1 MDLKLNDAVQL
12 VDFVLYDNKADD
24 YDYYHDLLKDLC
36 DLIHDT
42 LPKLDSVK
50 LLDLLVTLNG
60 FKNAI
65 VHSVIEEIVERLGR
79 AKYSK
84 TIGDYM
90 LKTKGFQAIKLGSNY
105 VEEERISENGFCL
118 IRFMRHK
125 LCLIF
130 VFLKSAKNDFLIG
143 VRARLWEQN
152 VVSCLENPQGSFSHP
167 EMLRNIMIYA
177 LIYAYSYECLC
188 VCCGV

>member
-118 IRFMRHK
+118 IRFMPDFRFSQIRQERLFNRCK
-125 LCLIF
+125 SEIMGTKCCQLLGKSSRQLFPSENASKYNDLCFDI
-130 VFLKSAKNDFLIG
+130 
-143 VRARLWEQN
+143 
-152 VVSCLENPQGSFSHP
+152 CL
-167 EMLRNIMIYA
+167 L
-177 LIYAYSYECLC
+177 
-188 VCCGV
+188 V

>member
-1 MDLKLNDAVQL
+1 MSLTTAFYSSFSAFIEPIADFNDPQFTPHFKLFLDGIYGLEVDLKLNDAVQL

-24 YDYYHDLLKDLC
+24 YDYYHELLKDLC

-65 VHSVIEEIVERLGR
+65 VHSVIEEIVDRLGR

-105 VEEERISENGFCL
+105 VEEERISEPTFDTALLSN
-118 IRFMRHK
+118 
-125 LCLIF
+125 
-130 VFLKSAKNDFLIG
+130 
-143 VRARLWEQN
+143 
-152 VVSCLENPQGSFSHP
+152 
-167 EMLRNIMIYA
+167 LRTM
-177 LIYAYSYECLC
+177 S
-188 VCCGV
+188 

>member
-1 MDLKLNDAVQL
+1 MSLTTAFSIQISIFESNALFDIKTLTQFQLFLDGIYGLEVDLKLNDAVQL

-105 VEEERISENGFCL
+105 VEEERISDQTINC
-118 IRFMRHK
+118 
-125 LCLIF
+125 
-130 VFLKSAKNDFLIG
+130 A
-143 VRARLWEQN
+143 
-152 VVSCLENPQGSFSHP
+152 
-167 EMLRNIMIYA
+167 
-177 LIYAYSYECLC
+177 
-188 VCCGV
+188 

>member
-105 VEEERISENGFCL
+105 VEEERISDQTINC
-118 IRFMRHK
+118 
-125 LCLIF
+125 
-130 VFLKSAKNDFLIG
+130 A
-143 VRARLWEQN
+143 
-152 VVSCLENPQGSFSHP
+152 
-167 EMLRNIMIYA
+167 
-177 LIYAYSYECLC
+177 
-188 VCCGV
+188 

>member
-1 MDLKLNDAVQL
+1 MKLNDAVQL
-12 VDFVLYDNKADD
+12 VDFVLFDNKADD

-105 VEEERISENGFCL
+105 VEEERISETDS
-118 IRFMRHK
+118 IRRIVRDHA
-125 LCLIF
+125 I
-130 VFLKSAKNDFLIG
+130 LKFDKNDFLIG

-167 EMLRNIMIYA
+167 IML
-177 LIYAYSYECLC
+177 
-188 VCCGV
+188 

>member
-1 MDLKLNDAVQL
+1 MEVDLKLNDAVQL
-12 VDFVLYDNKADD
+12 IDFVIYDNKADD

-65 VHSVIEEIVERLGR
+65 VHSVLEEIVERLGR
-79 AKYSK
+79 AKYLK

-105 VEEERISENGFCL
+105 VEEEPISEYICL
-118 IRFMRHK
+118 SDVK
-125 LCLIF
+125 NY
-130 VFLKSAKNDFLIG
+130 LKPIKNDFLIG

-152 VVSCLENPQGSFSHP
+152 VVSCLENPQGSFSH
-167 EMLRNIMIYA
+167 
-177 LIYAYSYECLC
+177 LINCFE
-188 VCCGV
+188 

>member
-1 MDLKLNDAVQL
+1 MEVDLKLNDAVQL
-12 VDFVLYDNKADD
+12 IDFVIYDNKADD

-65 VHSVIEEIVERLGR
+65 VHSVLEEIVERLGR
-79 AKYSK
+79 AKYLK

-105 VEEERISENGFCL
+105 VEEERISEHNIYMTDVKIL
-118 IRFMRHK
+118 TVK
-125 LCLIF
+125 LSETQQERLFDRCSSEIMGTKCCQL
-130 VFLKSAKNDFLIG
+130 LGKSSRQLFPSNKL
-143 VRARLWEQN
+143 
-152 VVSCLENPQGSFSHP
+152 
-167 EMLRNIMIYA
+167 LRMIL
-177 LIYAYSYECLC
+177 LIYAC
-188 VCCGV
+188 VFV

>member
-1 MDLKLNDAVQL
+1 MEVDLKLNDAVQL
-12 VDFVLYDNKADD
+12 IDFVIYDNKADD

-65 VHSVIEEIVERLGR
+65 VHSVLEEIVERLGR
-79 AKYSK
+79 AKYLK

-105 VEEERISENGFCL
+105 VEE
-118 IRFMRHK
+118 
-125 LCLIF
+125 
-130 VFLKSAKNDFLIG
+130 NDFLIG

-152 VVSCLENPQGSFSHP
+152 VVSCLENPQGSFSH
-167 EMLRNIMIYA
+167 
-177 LIYAYSYECLC
+177 LINCFE
-188 VCCGV
+188 

>member
-1 MDLKLNDAVQL
+1 MSLTTAFSSFLAFTEPNADFNNPQFKPHFKLFLDGIYGLEVDLKLNDAVQL

-24 YDYYHDLLKDLC
+24 YDYYHELLKDLC

-42 LPKLDSVK
+42 LPKLDNVK

-60 FKNAI
+60 FKNTI
-65 VHSVIEEIVERLGR
+65 VHSVIEEIVDRLGR

-105 VEEERISENGFCL
+105 VEEERISEPTFHLVTALLSN
-118 IRFMRHK
+118 
-125 LCLIF
+125 
-130 VFLKSAKNDFLIG
+130 LKTIS
-143 VRARLWEQN
+143 
-152 VVSCLENPQGSFSHP
+152 
-167 EMLRNIMIYA
+167 
-177 LIYAYSYECLC
+177 
-188 VCCGV
+188 